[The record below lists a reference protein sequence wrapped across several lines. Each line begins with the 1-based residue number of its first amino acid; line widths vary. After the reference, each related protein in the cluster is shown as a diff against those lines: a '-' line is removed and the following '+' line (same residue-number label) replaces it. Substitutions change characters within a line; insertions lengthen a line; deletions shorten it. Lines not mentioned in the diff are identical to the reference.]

1 MSAAGPHATSD
12 ITYITPEPFE
22 PKPLIADILR
32 TRFCIPD
39 SIFLVEGV
47 DAAYTSK
54 SKRWRAVGLLLG
66 DGELCIQALLSA
78 EMHRFVDQ
86 DEIVFGSYV
95 KLLDFS
101 LEWKDTGNTE
111 GSPARDDDDD
121 DDDEEHGISAHSEG
135 MVYLVVENLTIVG
148 WHNALIDRPIIESED
163 GKEEEDNSPV
173 EDEDDLNEIIP
184 STPPRISPEPVE
196 QSIDTTASQGEAK
209 LLEQLADADDDF
221 ETMAISD
228 KKSNENRS
236 TVATSSKENVR
247 RFVIQDPANPIKLT
261 KLRSIP
267 NLPYKQNWSVN
278 LLCVVA
284 AISEVEPAGI
294 PPWTQRQARLTDPST
309 DKQVLLTVFLDAQT
323 FSPPVGSVVLL
334 LGVKNHRFDGGCVKK
349 YASDRPPEGE
359 RWWFE
364 NPAQFSWC
372 EAETEYLRRWW
383 FENFQD
389 G

>member
-1 MSAAGPHATSD
+1 MSTSTPLHLSSSPD

-47 DAAYTSK
+47 DTAYTSK
-54 SKRWRAVGLLLG
+54 SKRWRAVCLSLG

-86 DEIVFGSYV
+86 DEIVFGCYV

-101 LEWKDTGNTE
+101 VEWEGTGNDTE
-111 GSPARDDDDD
+111 ESTRREDS
-121 DDDEEHGISAHSEG
+121 DDEEHILAAQSRG
-135 MVYLVVENLTIVG
+135 MVYLVVENLTVVG
-148 WHNALIDRPIIESED
+148 WHNALIDRSNIELDNEI
-163 GKEEEDNSPV
+163 EETIEPV
-173 EDEDDLNEIIP
+173 EDEDGPDAIIP
-184 STPPRISPEPVE
+184 STPPRISPEPV
-196 QSIDTTASQGEAK
+196 QQNVTLTASQGEAK

-221 ETMAISD
+221 ETMAVSE
-228 KKSNENRS
+228 KKSTENRS
-236 TVATSSKENVR
+236 VVATNTNENVR

-278 LLCVVA
+278 VLCVIA
-284 AISEVEPAGI
+284 AISEVEPAGM
-294 PPWTQRQARLTDPST
+294 PPWTQRQARLADPST
-309 DKQVLLTVFLDAQT
+309 DKQVLLTVFLDAQL
-323 FSPPVGSVVLL
+323 FNPSVGSVVLL

-349 YASDRPPEGE
+349 YASDRPPGGGS
-359 RWWFE
+359 WWFE
-364 NPAQFSWC
+364 NPTQFSWC
-372 EAETEYLRRWW
+372 RTETEYLRRWW